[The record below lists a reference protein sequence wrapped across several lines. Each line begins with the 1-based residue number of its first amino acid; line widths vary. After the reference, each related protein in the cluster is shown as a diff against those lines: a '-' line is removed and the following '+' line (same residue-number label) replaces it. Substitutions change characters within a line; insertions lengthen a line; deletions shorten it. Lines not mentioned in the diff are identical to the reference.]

1 MIFRFNDK
9 EYKGATAVEV
19 VEQMERDDADFA
31 SAQSGGTLRQ
41 FLEWS
46 LKKLSDR
53 LPPRE
58 LELSPRV
65 SDEVQAH
72 SYLSLRHDYG
82 IGELVE

>member
-9 EYKGATAVEV
+9 EYRGATAVEV
-19 VEQMERDDADFA
+19 VAQLERDETDFA
-31 SAQSGGTLRQ
+31 AHNGSTLRQ